1 VAAIEHHDPAR
12 RDSGYERTAAVID
25 DDPDHQVRQEGTH
38 MRDPSRYDD
47 TSGTPRWVKVV
58 GILALVVALLVVVML
73 LIGGGGGGGG
83 GHGPQRHGGAGG
95 ATPPSS
101 VTASTG
107 VGSHTPPTGIH
118 TP

>member
-1 VAAIEHHDPAR
+1 VTD
-12 RDSGYERTAAVID
+12 
-25 DDPDHQVRQEGTH
+25 Q
-38 MRDPSRYDD
+38 SRYDD
-47 TSGTPRWVKVV
+47 AGGTPRWVKAV
-58 GILALVVALLVVVML
+58 GIIAVVVALLVVVML

-83 GHGPQRHGGAGG
+83 HSPPRHGGG
-95 ATPPSS
+95 TPPSR